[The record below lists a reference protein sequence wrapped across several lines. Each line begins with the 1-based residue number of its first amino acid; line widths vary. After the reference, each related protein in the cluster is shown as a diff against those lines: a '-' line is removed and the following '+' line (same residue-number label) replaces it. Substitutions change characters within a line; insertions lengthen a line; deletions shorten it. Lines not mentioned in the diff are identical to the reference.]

1 MCRNGLYTERGIKAR
16 HGYGSERYA
25 LEPAF
30 AIHVDPALGRL
41 GVLIEPTSVVAK
53 AWDHIERIGARTR
66 TWAPKTLLVTG
77 GGPVGLLAAMIG
89 VQKGLQT
96 HVLDHA
102 TDGPKP
108 KLVADLGARYHHD
121 PKVVA
126 DLTPDILLEC
136 TGAGELVLQALEHT
150 GEDAIVCLVGLSS
163 AGRKVDFDVG
173 GFNRRAVLKNDV
185 VFGSVNANCAHYQ
198 AAGEALGRADRAWLN
213 RLISRRVPLERW
225 REAFEDRPE
234 DVKVVIDF
242 QAHPA

>member
-1 MCRNGLYTERGIKAR
+1 MCRNGLYTECGIKAR
-16 HGYGSERYA
+16 HGYGCERYV
-25 LEPAF
+25 LEPEF

-53 AWDHIERIGARTR
+53 AWDHIERIGGRTR

-89 VQKGLQT
+89 RQKGLQT

-102 TDGPKP
+102 KDGPKP
-108 KLVADLGARYHHD
+108 KLVTDLGASFHND
-121 PKVVA
+121 PKVIA
-126 DLTPDILLEC
+126 ELAPDILIEC
-136 TGAGELVLQALEHT
+136 TGADELVLQALEHT
-150 GEDAIVCLVGLSS
+150 GQDAIVCLVGLSA
-163 AGRKVDFDVG
+163 AGRKVDFDIG

-185 VFGSVNANCAHYQ
+185 VFGSVNANRAHYE
-198 AAGEALGRADRAWLN
+198 AAGEALGRADRGWLS

-225 REAFEDRPE
+225 REAFEDQPD

-242 QAHPA
+242 QAGQA